1 MSHKIP
7 ENLIKDIKDGVISY
21 TALENRLDEELMK
34 PFEEQD
40 FDLIDELNEFIMEF
54 SGNNDVLS
62 DTEIDENIA
71 KIKRAGIKRSSFTI
85 LPYMKYMVACVAGL
99 MLIASNVVLFSQS
112 TKRIDLP
119 QSSVSV
125 ESPEISLPK
134 SEEDPYGIKTVCNS
148 NGMNVMT
155 PSYIPSELKLVAVNN
170 PVTIQE
176 STSVTENTLVSE
188 ETQSTESCIE
198 ETQATDTQ
206 TTESCIEETTLQ
218 KETGFQNF
226 FSSYNPENIAS
237 ECSNF
242 NQFIYTDDDQSLDIS
257 IEEYVTQMSAYL
269 SMEDDDNITRLDIAG
284 RDTVISEQEDG
295 YSVKF
300 LDGNMLYHLSTKNI
314 EYDTVIKIVESFA

>member
-1 MSHKIP
+1 MSHKI

-21 TALENRLDEELMK
+21 TALEKRLDEELMK
-34 PFEEQD
+34 PFDEQD

-62 DTEIDENIA
+62 DEEIEDNIA
-71 KIKRAGIKRSSFTI
+71 EIKRTGIKRSSFTV
-85 LPYMKYMVACVAGL
+85 LPYVKYMAACVAGL
-99 MLIASNVVLFSQS
+99 MLIASNVVLFSQG
-112 TKRIDLP
+112 TKKIDLP
-119 QSSVSV
+119 QSSVSSV

-148 NGMNVMT
+148 NGMSVMT

-170 PVTIQE
+170 PVTVQE
-176 STSVTENTLVSE
+176 STTVTEISDSQSE
-188 ETQSTESCIE
+188 TETAVTSVETELI
-198 ETQATDTQ
+198 DTQ
-206 TTESCIEETTLQ
+206 TTENCIEETTLQ
-218 KETGFQNF
+218 DETGFQGF

-284 RDTVISEQEDG
+284 RDTVISEQDDG

-300 LDGNMLYHLSTKNI
+300 LDGNMLYRLSTKNI

>member
-1 MSHKIP
+1 MSHKI

-21 TALENRLDEELMK
+21 TALEKRLDEELMK
-34 PFEEQD
+34 PFDEQD

-62 DTEIDENIA
+62 DEEIEDNIA
-71 KIKRAGIKRSSFTI
+71 EIKRTGIKRSSFTV
-85 LPYMKYMVACVAGL
+85 LPYVKYMAACVAGL
-99 MLIASNVVLFSQS
+99 MLIASNVVLFSQG
-112 TKRIDLP
+112 TKKIDLP
-119 QSSVSV
+119 QSSVSSV

-148 NGMNVMT
+148 NGMSVMT

-170 PVTIQE
+170 PVTVQE
-176 STSVTENTLVSE
+176 STTVTEISDSQSE
-188 ETQSTESCIE
+188 TETAVTSVETEL
-198 ETQATDTQ
+198 TDTQ
-206 TTESCIEETTLQ
+206 TTENCIEETTLQ
-218 KETGFQNF
+218 DETGFQGF

-284 RDTVISEQEDG
+284 RDTVISEQDDG

-300 LDGNMLYHLSTKNI
+300 LDGNMLYRLSTKNI

>member
-1 MSHKIP
+1 MSHKI

-21 TALENRLDEELMK
+21 TALEKRLDEELMK
-34 PFEEQD
+34 PFDEQD

-62 DTEIDENIA
+62 DEEIEDNIA
-71 KIKRAGIKRSSFTI
+71 EIKRTDIKRSSFTV
-85 LPYMKYMVACVAGL
+85 LPYVKYMAACVAGL
-99 MLIASNVVLFSQS
+99 MLIASNVVLFSQG
-112 TKRIDLP
+112 TKKIDLP
-119 QSSVSV
+119 QSSVSSV

-148 NGMNVMT
+148 NGMSVMT

-170 PVTIQE
+170 PVTVQE
-176 STSVTENTLVSE
+176 STTVTEISDSQSE
-188 ETQSTESCIE
+188 TETAVTSVETEL
-198 ETQATDTQ
+198 TDTQ
-206 TTESCIEETTLQ
+206 TTENCIEETTLQ
-218 KETGFQNF
+218 DETGFQGF

-284 RDTVISEQEDG
+284 RDTVISEQDDG

-300 LDGNMLYHLSTKNI
+300 LDGNMLYRLSTKNI

>member
-1 MSHKIP
+1 MSHKI
-7 ENLIKDIKDGVISY
+7 EKLIKDIKDGDISY
-21 TALENRLDEELMK
+21 TALEKRLDEELMK
-34 PFEEQD
+34 PFDEQD

-62 DTEIDENIA
+62 DEEIEDNIA
-71 KIKRAGIKRSSFTI
+71 EIKRTGIKRSSFTV
-85 LPYMKYMVACVAGL
+85 LPYVKYMAACVAGL
-99 MLIASNVVLFSQS
+99 MLIASNVVLFSQG
-112 TKRIDLP
+112 TKKIDLP
-119 QSSVSV
+119 QSSVSSV

-148 NGMNVMT
+148 NGMSVMT

-170 PVTIQE
+170 PVTVQE
-176 STSVTENTLVSE
+176 STTVTEISDSQSE
-188 ETQSTESCIE
+188 TETAVTSVETEL
-198 ETQATDTQ
+198 TDTQ

-218 KETGFQNF
+218 DETGFQGF

-284 RDTVISEQEDG
+284 RDTVISEQDDG

-300 LDGNMLYHLSTKNI
+300 LDGNMLYRLSTKNI

>member
-1 MSHKIP
+1 MSHKI

-21 TALENRLDEELMK
+21 TALEKRLDEELMK
-34 PFEEQD
+34 PFDEQD

-62 DTEIDENIA
+62 DEEIEDNIA
-71 KIKRAGIKRSSFTI
+71 EIKRTGIKRSSFTV
-85 LPYMKYMVACVAGL
+85 LPYVKYMAACVAGL
-99 MLIASNVVLFSQS
+99 MLIASNVVLFSQG
-112 TKRIDLP
+112 TKKIDLP
-119 QSSVSV
+119 QSSLSSV

-148 NGMNVMT
+148 NGMSVMT

-170 PVTIQE
+170 PVTVQE
-176 STSVTENTLVSE
+176 STTVTEISDSQSE
-188 ETQSTESCIE
+188 TETAVTSVETEL
-198 ETQATDTQ
+198 TDTQ
-206 TTESCIEETTLQ
+206 TTENCIEETTLQ
-218 KETGFQNF
+218 DETGFQGF

-284 RDTVISEQEDG
+284 RDTVISEQDDG

-300 LDGNMLYHLSTKNI
+300 LDGNMLYRLSTKNI

>member
-1 MSHKIP
+1 MSHKI

-21 TALENRLDEELMK
+21 TALEKRLDEELMK
-34 PFEEQD
+34 PFDEQD

-62 DTEIDENIA
+62 DEEIEDNIA
-71 KIKRAGIKRSSFTI
+71 EIKRTGIKRSSFTV
-85 LPYMKYMVACVAGL
+85 LPYVKYMAACVAGL
-99 MLIASNVVLFSQS
+99 MLIASNVVLFSQD
-112 TKRIDLP
+112 TKKIDLP
-119 QSSVSV
+119 QSSVSSV

-148 NGMNVMT
+148 NGMSVMT

-170 PVTIQE
+170 PVTVQE
-176 STSVTENTLVSE
+176 STTVTEISDSQSE
-188 ETQSTESCIE
+188 TETAVTSVETEL
-198 ETQATDTQ
+198 TDTQ

-218 KETGFQNF
+218 DTGFQGF

-284 RDTVISEQEDG
+284 RDTVISEQDDG

-300 LDGNMLYHLSTKNI
+300 LDGNMLYRLSTKNI

>member
-1 MSHKIP
+1 MSHKI

-21 TALENRLDEELMK
+21 TALEKRLDEELMK
-34 PFEEQD
+34 PFDEQD

-62 DTEIDENIA
+62 DEEIEDNIA
-71 KIKRAGIKRSSFTI
+71 EIKRTGIKRSSFTV
-85 LPYMKYMVACVAGL
+85 LPYVKYMAACVAGL
-99 MLIASNVVLFSQS
+99 MLIASNVVLFSQG
-112 TKRIDLP
+112 TKKIDLP
-119 QSSVSV
+119 QSSVSSV

-148 NGMNVMT
+148 NGMSVMT

-170 PVTIQE
+170 PVTVQE
-176 STSVTENTLVSE
+176 STTVTEISDSQSE
-188 ETQSTESCIE
+188 TETAVTSVETEL
-198 ETQATDTQ
+198 TDTQ
-206 TTESCIEETTLQ
+206 TTENCIEETTLQ
-218 KETGFQNF
+218 DETGFQGF

-269 SMEDDDNITRLDIAG
+269 SMEDDDNMTRLDIAG
-284 RDTVISEQEDG
+284 RDTVISEQDDG

-300 LDGNMLYHLSTKNI
+300 LDGNMLYRLSTKNI

>member
-1 MSHKIP
+1 MSHKI

-21 TALENRLDEELMK
+21 TALEKRLDEELMK
-34 PFEEQD
+34 PFDEQD

-62 DTEIDENIA
+62 DEEIEDNIA
-71 KIKRAGIKRSSFTI
+71 EIKRTGIKRSSFTV
-85 LPYMKYMVACVAGL
+85 LPYVKYMAACVAGL
-99 MLIASNVVLFSQS
+99 MLIASNVVLFSQG
-112 TKRIDLP
+112 TKKIDLP
-119 QSSVSV
+119 QSSVSSV

-148 NGMNVMT
+148 NGMSVMT

-170 PVTIQE
+170 PVTVQE
-176 STSVTENTLVSE
+176 STTVTEISDSQSE
-188 ETQSTESCIE
+188 TETAVTSVETEL
-198 ETQATDTQ
+198 TDTQ
-206 TTESCIEETTLQ
+206 TTENCIEETTLQ
-218 KETGFQNF
+218 DETGFQGF

-284 RDTVISEQEDG
+284 RDTVISEQDDG
-295 YSVKF
+295 YIVKF
-300 LDGNMLYHLSTKNI
+300 LDGNMLYRLSTKNI

>member
-1 MSHKIP
+1 MSHNI

-21 TALENRLDEELMK
+21 TALEKRLDEELMK
-34 PFEEQD
+34 PFDEQD

-54 SGNNDVLS
+54 SGNSDVLS
-62 DTEIDENIA
+62 DEEIEDNIA
-71 KIKRAGIKRSSFTI
+71 EIKRTGIKRSSFTV
-85 LPYMKYMVACVAGL
+85 LPYVKYMAACVAGL
-99 MLIASNVVLFSQS
+99 MLIASNVVLFSQG
-112 TKRIDLP
+112 TKKIDLP
-119 QSSVSV
+119 QSSVSSV

-134 SEEDPYGIKTVCNS
+134 SKEDPYGIKTVCNS
-148 NGMNVMT
+148 NGMSVMT
-155 PSYIPSELKLVAVNN
+155 PSYIPSDLKLVAVNN
-170 PVTIQE
+170 PVTVQE
-176 STSVTENTLVSE
+176 STTVTEISDSQSE
-188 ETQSTESCIE
+188 TETAVTSVETEL
-198 ETQATDTQ
+198 TDTQ

-218 KETGFQNF
+218 DETGFQGF

-284 RDTVISEQEDG
+284 RDTVISEQDDG

-300 LDGNMLYHLSTKNI
+300 LDGNMLYRLSTKNI

>member
-1 MSHKIP
+1 MSHKI

-21 TALENRLDEELMK
+21 TALEKRLDEELMK
-34 PFEEQD
+34 PFDEQD
-40 FDLIDELNEFIMEF
+40 FDLLDELNEFIMEF

-62 DTEIDENIA
+62 DEEIEDNIA
-71 KIKRAGIKRSSFTI
+71 EIKRTGIKRSSFTV
-85 LPYMKYMVACVAGL
+85 LPYVKYMAACVAGL
-99 MLIASNVVLFSQS
+99 MLIASNVVLFSQG
-112 TKRIDLP
+112 TKKIDLP
-119 QSSVSV
+119 QSSVSSV

-148 NGMNVMT
+148 NGMSVMT

-170 PVTIQE
+170 PVTVQE
-176 STSVTENTLVSE
+176 STTVTEISDSQSE
-188 ETQSTESCIE
+188 TETAVTSVETEL
-198 ETQATDTQ
+198 TDTQ
-206 TTESCIEETTLQ
+206 TTENCIEETTLQ
-218 KETGFQNF
+218 DETGFQGF

-284 RDTVISEQEDG
+284 RDTVISEQDDG

-300 LDGNMLYHLSTKNI
+300 LDGNMLYRLSTKNI

>member
-1 MSHKIP
+1 MSHKI

-21 TALENRLDEELMK
+21 TALEKRLDEELMK
-34 PFEEQD
+34 PFDEQD

-62 DTEIDENIA
+62 DEEIEDNIA
-71 KIKRAGIKRSSFTI
+71 EIKRTGIKRSSFTV
-85 LPYMKYMVACVAGL
+85 LPYVKYMAACVAGL
-99 MLIASNVVLFSQS
+99 MLIASNVVLFSQG
-112 TKRIDLP
+112 TKKIDLP
-119 QSSVSV
+119 QSSVSSV

-148 NGMNVMT
+148 NGMSVMT

-170 PVTIQE
+170 PVTVQE
-176 STSVTENTLVSE
+176 STTVTEISDSQSE
-188 ETQSTESCIE
+188 TETAVTSVETEL
-198 ETQATDTQ
+198 TDTQ
-206 TTESCIEETTLQ
+206 ATESCIEETTLQ
-218 KETGFQNF
+218 DETGFQGF

-269 SMEDDDNITRLDIAG
+269 SMEDDDNMTRLDIAG
-284 RDTVISEQEDG
+284 RDTVISEQDDG

-300 LDGNMLYHLSTKNI
+300 LDGNMLYRLSTKNI

>member
-85 LPYMKYMVACVAGL
+85 LPYMKYMVACAAGL

-198 ETQATDTQ
+198 ETQSTDTQ

>member
-1 MSHKIP
+1 MSHKI

-21 TALENRLDEELMK
+21 TALEKRLDEELMK
-34 PFEEQD
+34 PFDEQD

-54 SGNNDVLS
+54 SGNSDVLS
-62 DTEIDENIA
+62 DEEIEDNIA
-71 KIKRAGIKRSSFTI
+71 EIKRTGIKRSSFTV
-85 LPYMKYMVACVAGL
+85 LPYVKYMAACVAGL
-99 MLIASNVVLFSQS
+99 MLIASNVVLFSQG
-112 TKRIDLP
+112 TKKIDLP
-119 QSSVSV
+119 QSSVSSV

-148 NGMNVMT
+148 NGMSVMT

-170 PVTIQE
+170 PVTVQE
-176 STSVTENTLVSE
+176 STTVTEISDSQSE
-188 ETQSTESCIE
+188 TETAVTSVETEL
-198 ETQATDTQ
+198 TDTQ
-206 TTESCIEETTLQ
+206 TTENCIEETTLQ
-218 KETGFQNF
+218 DETGFQGF

-284 RDTVISEQEDG
+284 RDTVISEQDDG

-300 LDGNMLYHLSTKNI
+300 LDGNMLYRLSTKNI

>member
-1 MSHKIP
+1 MSHKI

-21 TALENRLDEELMK
+21 TALEKRLDEELMK
-34 PFEEQD
+34 PFDEQD

-54 SGNNDVLS
+54 SGNSDVLS
-62 DTEIDENIA
+62 DEEIEDNIA
-71 KIKRAGIKRSSFTI
+71 EIKRTGIKRSSFTV
-85 LPYMKYMVACVAGL
+85 LPYVKYMAACVAGL
-99 MLIASNVVLFSQS
+99 MLIASNVVLFSQG
-112 TKRIDLP
+112 TKKIDLP
-119 QSSVSV
+119 QSSVSSV

-148 NGMNVMT
+148 NGMSVMT

-170 PVTIQE
+170 PVTVQE
-176 STSVTENTLVSE
+176 STTVTEISDSQSE
-188 ETQSTESCIE
+188 TETAVTSVETEL
-198 ETQATDTQ
+198 TDTQ

-218 KETGFQNF
+218 DTGFQGF

-284 RDTVISEQEDG
+284 RDTVISEQDDG

-300 LDGNMLYHLSTKNI
+300 LDGNMLYRLSTKNI

>member
-1 MSHKIP
+1 MSHNI

-21 TALENRLDEELMK
+21 TALEKRLDEELMK
-34 PFEEQD
+34 PFDEQD

-54 SGNNDVLS
+54 SGNSDVLS
-62 DTEIDENIA
+62 DEEIEDNIA
-71 KIKRAGIKRSSFTI
+71 EIKRTGIKRSSFTA
-85 LPYMKYMVACVAGL
+85 LPYVKYMAACVAGL
-99 MLIASNVVLFSQS
+99 MLIASNVVLFSQG
-112 TKRIDLP
+112 TRKIDLP
-119 QSSVSV
+119 QSSVSSV

-134 SEEDPYGIKTVCNS
+134 SKEDPYGIKTVCNS
-148 NGMNVMT
+148 NGMSVMT
-155 PSYIPSELKLVAVNN
+155 PSYIPSDLKLVAVNN
-170 PVTIQE
+170 PVTVQE
-176 STSVTENTLVSE
+176 STTVTEISDSQSE
-188 ETQSTESCIE
+188 TETAVTSVETEL
-198 ETQATDTQ
+198 TDTQ

-218 KETGFQNF
+218 DETGFQGF

-242 NQFIYTDDDQSLDIS
+242 NQFIYTDDNQSLDIS

-284 RDTVISEQEDG
+284 RDTVISEQDDG

-300 LDGNMLYHLSTKNI
+300 LDGNMLYRLSTKNI

>member
-1 MSHKIP
+1 MSHKI

-21 TALENRLDEELMK
+21 TALEKRLDEELMK
-34 PFEEQD
+34 PFDEQD

-62 DTEIDENIA
+62 DEEIEDNIA
-71 KIKRAGIKRSSFTI
+71 EIKRTGIKRSSFTV
-85 LPYMKYMVACVAGL
+85 LPYVKYMAACVAGL
-99 MLIASNVVLFSQS
+99 MLIASNVVLFSQG
-112 TKRIDLP
+112 TKKIDLP
-119 QSSVSV
+119 QSSVSSV

-148 NGMNVMT
+148 NGMSVMT

-170 PVTIQE
+170 PVTVQE
-176 STSVTENTLVSE
+176 STTVTEISDSQSE
-188 ETQSTESCIE
+188 TETAVTSVETEL
-198 ETQATDTQ
+198 TDTQ
-206 TTESCIEETTLQ
+206 TTENCIEETTLQ
-218 KETGFQNF
+218 DETGFQGF

-257 IEEYVTQMSAYL
+257 IEEYVTQMIAYL

-284 RDTVISEQEDG
+284 RDTVISEQDDG

-300 LDGNMLYHLSTKNI
+300 LDGNMLYRLSTKNI

>member
-1 MSHKIP
+1 MSQKI

-21 TALENRLDEELMK
+21 TALEKRLDEELMK
-34 PFEEQD
+34 PFDEQD

-62 DTEIDENIA
+62 DEEIEDNIA
-71 KIKRAGIKRSSFTI
+71 EIKRTGIKRSSFTV
-85 LPYMKYMVACVAGL
+85 LPYVKYMAACVAGL
-99 MLIASNVVLFSQS
+99 MLIASNVVLFSQG
-112 TKRIDLP
+112 TKKIDLP
-119 QSSVSV
+119 QSSVSSV

-148 NGMNVMT
+148 NGMSVMT

-170 PVTIQE
+170 PVTVQE
-176 STSVTENTLVSE
+176 STTVTEISDSQSE
-188 ETQSTESCIE
+188 TETAVTSVETEL
-198 ETQATDTQ
+198 TDTQ
-206 TTESCIEETTLQ
+206 TTENCIEETTLQ
-218 KETGFQNF
+218 DETGFQGF

-284 RDTVISEQEDG
+284 RDTVISEQDDG

-300 LDGNMLYHLSTKNI
+300 LDGNMLYRLSTKNI

>member
-1 MSHKIP
+1 MSHKI

-21 TALENRLDEELMK
+21 TALEKRLDEELMK
-34 PFEEQD
+34 PFDEQD

-62 DTEIDENIA
+62 DEEIEDNIA
-71 KIKRAGIKRSSFTI
+71 EIKRTGIKRSSFTV
-85 LPYMKYMVACVAGL
+85 LPYVKYMAACVAGL
-99 MLIASNVVLFSQS
+99 MLIASNVVLFSQG
-112 TKRIDLP
+112 TKKIDLP
-119 QSSVSV
+119 QSSVSSV

-148 NGMNVMT
+148 NGMSVMT

-170 PVTIQE
+170 PVTVQE
-176 STSVTENTLVSE
+176 STTVTEISDSQSE
-188 ETQSTESCIE
+188 KETAVTSVETEL
-198 ETQATDTQ
+198 TDTQ

-218 KETGFQNF
+218 DETGFQGF

-284 RDTVISEQEDG
+284 RDTVISEQDDG

-300 LDGNMLYHLSTKNI
+300 LDGNMLYRLSTKNI

>member
-1 MSHKIP
+1 MSHKI

-21 TALENRLDEELMK
+21 TALEKRLDEELMK
-34 PFEEQD
+34 PFDEQD

-54 SGNNDVLS
+54 SGNSDVLS
-62 DTEIDENIA
+62 DEEIEDNIA
-71 KIKRAGIKRSSFTI
+71 EIKRTGIKRSSFTV
-85 LPYMKYMVACVAGL
+85 LPYVKYMAACVAGL
-99 MLIASNVVLFSQS
+99 MLIASNVVLFSQG
-112 TKRIDLP
+112 TKKIDLP
-119 QSSVSV
+119 QSSVSSV

-148 NGMNVMT
+148 NGMSVMT

-170 PVTIQE
+170 PVTVQE
-176 STSVTENTLVSE
+176 STTVTEISDSQSE
-188 ETQSTESCIE
+188 KETAVTSVETEL
-198 ETQATDTQ
+198 TDTQ

-218 KETGFQNF
+218 DETGFQGF

-284 RDTVISEQEDG
+284 RDTVISEQDDG

-300 LDGNMLYHLSTKNI
+300 LDGNMLYRLSTKNI

>member
-1 MSHKIP
+1 MSHKI

-21 TALENRLDEELMK
+21 TALEKRLDEELMK
-34 PFEEQD
+34 PFDEQD

-62 DTEIDENIA
+62 DEEIEDNIA
-71 KIKRAGIKRSSFTI
+71 EIKRTGIKRSSFTV
-85 LPYMKYMVACVAGL
+85 LPYVKYMAACVAGL
-99 MLIASNVVLFSQS
+99 MLIASNVVLFSQG
-112 TKRIDLP
+112 TKKIDLP
-119 QSSVSV
+119 QSSVSSV

-148 NGMNVMT
+148 NGMSVMT

-170 PVTIQE
+170 PVTVQE
-176 STSVTENTLVSE
+176 STTVTEISDSQSE
-188 ETQSTESCIE
+188 TETAVTSVETEL
-198 ETQATDTQ
+198 TDTQ

-218 KETGFQNF
+218 DETGFQGF

-284 RDTVISEQEDG
+284 RDTVISEQDDG

-300 LDGNMLYHLSTKNI
+300 LDGNMLYRLSTKNI

>member
-1 MSHKIP
+1 MSHNI

-21 TALENRLDEELMK
+21 TALEKRLDEELMK
-34 PFEEQD
+34 PFDEQD

-54 SGNNDVLS
+54 SGNSDVLS
-62 DTEIDENIA
+62 DEEIEDNIA
-71 KIKRAGIKRSSFTI
+71 EIKRTGIKRSSFTV
-85 LPYMKYMVACVAGL
+85 LPYVKYMAACVAGL
-99 MLIASNVVLFSQS
+99 MLIASNVVLFSQG
-112 TKRIDLP
+112 TRKIDLP
-119 QSSVSV
+119 QSSVSSV

-134 SEEDPYGIKTVCNS
+134 SKEDPYGIKTVCNS
-148 NGMNVMT
+148 NGMSVMT
-155 PSYIPSELKLVAVNN
+155 PSYIPSDLKLVAVNN
-170 PVTIQE
+170 PVTVQE
-176 STSVTENTLVSE
+176 STTVTEISDSQSE
-188 ETQSTESCIE
+188 TETAVTSVETEL
-198 ETQATDTQ
+198 TDTQ

-218 KETGFQNF
+218 DETGFQGF

-242 NQFIYTDDDQSLDIS
+242 NQFIYTDDNQSLDIS

-284 RDTVISEQEDG
+284 RDTVISEQDDG

-300 LDGNMLYHLSTKNI
+300 LDGNMLYRLSTKNI

>member
-1 MSHKIP
+1 MSHKI

-21 TALENRLDEELMK
+21 TALEKRLDEELMK
-34 PFEEQD
+34 PFDEQD

-62 DTEIDENIA
+62 DEEIEDNIA
-71 KIKRAGIKRSSFTI
+71 EIKRTGIKRSSFTV
-85 LPYMKYMVACVAGL
+85 LPYVKYMAACVAGL
-99 MLIASNVVLFSQS
+99 MLIASNVVLFSQG
-112 TKRIDLP
+112 TKKIDLP
-119 QSSVSV
+119 QSSVSSV

-148 NGMNVMT
+148 NGMSVMT

-170 PVTIQE
+170 PVTVQE
-176 STSVTENTLVSE
+176 STTVTEISDSQSE
-188 ETQSTESCIE
+188 TETAVISVETEL
-198 ETQATDTQ
+198 TDTQ

-218 KETGFQNF
+218 DETGFQGF

-284 RDTVISEQEDG
+284 RDTVISEQDDG

-300 LDGNMLYHLSTKNI
+300 LDGNMLYRLSTKNI

>member
-1 MSHKIP
+1 MSHKI

-21 TALENRLDEELMK
+21 TALEKRLDEELMK
-34 PFEEQD
+34 PFDEQD

-62 DTEIDENIA
+62 DEEIEDNIA
-71 KIKRAGIKRSSFTI
+71 EIKRTGIKRSSFTV
-85 LPYMKYMVACVAGL
+85 LPYVKYMAACVAGL
-99 MLIASNVVLFSQS
+99 MLIASNVVLFSQG
-112 TKRIDLP
+112 TKKIDLP
-119 QSSVSV
+119 QSSVSSI

-148 NGMNVMT
+148 NGMSVMT

-170 PVTIQE
+170 PVTVQE
-176 STSVTENTLVSE
+176 STTVTEISDSQSE
-188 ETQSTESCIE
+188 TETAVTSVETEL
-198 ETQATDTQ
+198 TDTQ
-206 TTESCIEETTLQ
+206 TTENCIEETTLQ
-218 KETGFQNF
+218 DETGFQGF

-284 RDTVISEQEDG
+284 RDTVISEQDDG

-300 LDGNMLYHLSTKNI
+300 LDGNMLYRLSTKNI

>member
-1 MSHKIP
+1 MSHKI

-21 TALENRLDEELMK
+21 TALEKRLDEELMK
-34 PFEEQD
+34 PFDEQD

-62 DTEIDENIA
+62 DEEIEDNIA
-71 KIKRAGIKRSSFTI
+71 EIKRTGIKRSSFTV
-85 LPYMKYMVACVAGL
+85 LPYVKYMAACVAGL
-99 MLIASNVVLFSQS
+99 MLIASNVVLFSQD
-112 TKRIDLP
+112 TKKIDLP
-119 QSSVSV
+119 QSSVSSV

-148 NGMNVMT
+148 NGMSVMT

-170 PVTIQE
+170 PVTVQE
-176 STSVTENTLVSE
+176 STTVTEISDSQSE
-188 ETQSTESCIE
+188 TETAVTSVETEL
-198 ETQATDTQ
+198 TDTQ
-206 TTESCIEETTLQ
+206 TTENCIEETTLQ
-218 KETGFQNF
+218 DETGFQGF

-284 RDTVISEQEDG
+284 RDTVISEQDDG

-300 LDGNMLYHLSTKNI
+300 LDGNMLYRLSTKNI

>member
-1 MSHKIP
+1 MSHKI

-21 TALENRLDEELMK
+21 TALEKRLDEELMK
-34 PFEEQD
+34 PFDEQD

-62 DTEIDENIA
+62 DEEIEDNIA
-71 KIKRAGIKRSSFTI
+71 EIKRTGIKRSSFTV
-85 LPYMKYMVACVAGL
+85 LPYVKYMAACVAGL
-99 MLIASNVVLFSQS
+99 MLIASNVVLFSQG
-112 TKRIDLP
+112 TKKIDLP
-119 QSSVSV
+119 QSSVSSV

-148 NGMNVMT
+148 NGMSVMT

-170 PVTIQE
+170 PVTVQE
-176 STSVTENTLVSE
+176 STTVTEISDSQSE
-188 ETQSTESCIE
+188 KETAVTSVETEL
-198 ETQATDTQ
+198 TDTQ
-206 TTESCIEETTLQ
+206 TTENCIEETTLQ
-218 KETGFQNF
+218 DETGFQGF

-284 RDTVISEQEDG
+284 RDTVISEQDDG

-300 LDGNMLYHLSTKNI
+300 LDGNMLYRLSTKNI